1 MTKEIQKGTVICQ
14 SGQPADSIHMI
25 IKGTV
30 RAIYQGGEYLLEK
43 GDVIGLFD
51 IYRENYIF
59 TYTALDD
66 VAIASFPCK
75 KGGISALF
83 SKKPDFAMIAAKS
96 CFKQILNILE
106 VYEFIKYDCSNL
118 YHYITDSYGEY
129 CRLCECHRISPRLLP
144 DLEEIKPLELD
155 DDIPQWL
162 GSYYENMAA
171 VLTQTLPLS
180 KIPYSGFLNG
190 LLLKTGQDVSDIVS
204 VCHIMDYYKS
214 DIAQI
219 LMNKNRLDLF
229 DLYVSLLF
237 RLGPDEEDATPVSGD
252 IGRMMLYLEGIHSI
266 DRDLYKSRVDEY
278 KKKLASMEEQGANP
292 SEKKAAGH
300 DNDLQG
306 SLHTI
311 LQYSGCE
318 KDVCNEFMKCV
329 DDYKAQIDKN
339 STDDSSRKLRLHL
352 TKLFYKIYE
361 AAFEKSLQDD
371 DIPIVL
377 KMFFQFGYVDEELA
391 GAENA
396 SYLSSIAEHFPS
408 NPEQHIYT
416 AYEWLKAVYNGEKE
430 PSRNEF
436 DLSLIHI

>member
-1 MTKEIQKGTVICQ
+1 
-14 SGQPADSIHMI
+14 
-25 IKGTV
+25 
-30 RAIYQGGEYLLEK
+30 
-43 GDVIGLFD
+43 
-51 IYRENYIF
+51 
-59 TYTALDD
+59 
-66 VAIASFPCK
+66 
-75 KGGISALF
+75 
-83 SKKPDFAMIAAKS
+83 
-96 CFKQILNILE
+96 
-106 VYEFIKYDCSNL
+106 
-118 YHYITDSYGEY
+118 
-129 CRLCECHRISPRLLP
+129 
-144 DLEEIKPLELD
+144 
-155 DDIPQWL
+155 
-162 GSYYENMAA
+162 
-171 VLTQTLPLS
+171 
-180 KIPYSGFLNG
+180 
-190 LLLKTGQDVSDIVS
+190 
-204 VCHIMDYYKS
+204 
-214 DIAQI
+214 
-219 LMNKNRLDLF
+219 
-229 DLYVSLLF
+229 
-237 RLGPDEEDATPVSGD
+237 
-252 IGRMMLYLEGIHSI
+252 MMLYLEGIHSI

-396 SYLSSIAEHFPS
+396 SYLSSIADPGLYRQVS
-408 NPEQHIYT
+408 
-416 AYEWLKAVYNGEKE
+416 
-430 PSRNEF
+430 
-436 DLSLIHI
+436 